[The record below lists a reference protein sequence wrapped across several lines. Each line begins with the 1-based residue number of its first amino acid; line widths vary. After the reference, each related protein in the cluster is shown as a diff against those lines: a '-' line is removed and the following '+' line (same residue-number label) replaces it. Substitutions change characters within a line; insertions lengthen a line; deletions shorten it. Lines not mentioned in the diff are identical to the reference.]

1 MEANHS
7 THRAGGGGPRAAQ
20 RRHPGLGG
28 CYVTPS
34 PLEDVLF
41 EQLRYLISHAGHR
54 PSGHCP
60 DCDRLDRVLG
70 PLLEPFRA

>member
-7 THRAGGGGPRAAQ
+7 THPAGGGGPRATE
-20 RRHPGLGG
+20 RHPGVRG
-28 CYVTPS
+28 CYLTPS

-41 EQLRYLISHAGHR
+41 EQLRYLISHAGHH
-54 PSGHCP
+54 PSERCS